1 MLDILVPLFITF
13 ISIKRLLLIYS
24 AYLNS
29 SRLSLLSSWL
39 FSASASVFMSLIGLI
54 SQGVPEV
61 LVGEEGTGQF
71 VDVVVGT
78 DGSEVFDI
86 VPEVGGRVGP
96 VGNSRRFIVRH

>member
-1 MLDILVPLFITF
+1 MLNILVPLFIKC

-29 SRLSLLSSWL
+29 SRISPHSSWL
-39 FSASASVFMSLIGLI
+39 LSAPASVFMSLIGLI

-71 VDVVVGT
+71 VDVVVGA
-78 DGSEVFDI
+78 DGSEVFNV